1 MRVLFDEQI
10 FLFQKRGGISRYFT
24 ELIRTF
30 LKEPGLDVEP
40 VITFNKSSNEILL
53 SLSKELDLGITS
65 ISSPKTLQIAQA
77 IRANSL
83 RFPKVDVLHHTF
95 YSKTFWHSGYR
106 GPRTSTHYDM
116 IPETFHH
123 TRFGVNPHLSKR
135 WYFDNVNH
143 IFSISE
149 SARKDLQ
156 QIWPEIVT
164 PISTTHLG
172 KPEVPNQEFHRIQGY
187 IIFIGVRGGYKDAES
202 LFRAFA
208 RLPEQ
213 LRGKLEF
220 LGGDKF
226 TESEMDLIDNLGI
239 QNHTSQRNVTDLEL
253 AEAYGKAHL
262 FVFPSHY
269 EGFGL
274 PALEALQFGC
284 RSVLANTPALKE
296 VAENC
301 ADYFAPGNVDELA
314 DALLIALS
322 ASPHDN
328 PYLDSGL
335 ARAGSFSWLRTARET
350 AKVYQSLV

>member
-1 MRVLFDEQI
+1 MQVPELNVEQI
-10 FLFQKRGGISRYFT
+10 INVNST
-24 ELIRTF
+24 
-30 LKEPGLDVEP
+30 
-40 VITFNKSSNEILL
+40 SNEYLL
-53 SLSKELDLGITS
+53 SLSKEFDLGI
-65 ISSPKTLQIAQA
+65 IKSPLPRALKIAQS
-77 IRANSL
+77 ITTRSL
-83 RFPKVDVLHHTF
+83 SFPKVDLLHHTF
-95 YSKTFWHSGYR
+95 YSKTFWHAAYK

-116 IPETFHH
+116 IPETFHE
-123 TRFGVNPHLSKR
+123 TRLGINPHLSKR

-149 SARKDLQ
+149 SAKKDLL

-172 KPEVPNQEFHRIQGY
+172 EPKVPKQEFHRIQGH
-187 IIFIGVRGGYKDAES
+187 IIFVGVRGGYKDAES

-226 TESEMDLIDNLGI
+226 TESEIDLIDKLGI
-239 QNHTSQRNVTDLEL
+239 QNSTSQRNVTDLEL

-274 PALEALQFGC
+274 PALEALHFGC

-296 VAENC
+296 VAKNC
-301 ADYFAPGNVDELA
+301 ADYFTPGNVDELA
-314 DALLIALS
+314 DVLLIALS
-322 ASPHDN
+322 ANPHDN

-335 ARAGSFSWLRTARET
+335 ARAGSFSWLQTARQT

>member
-1 MRVLFDEQI
+1 MRILFDEQI

-24 ELIRTF
+24 ELIRIFTQQPE
-30 LKEPGLDVEP
+30 LNIEPILN
-40 VITFNKSSNEILL
+40 FNKTSNESLL
-53 SLSKELDLGITS
+53 ALSKELDLGIS
-65 ISSPKTLQIAQA
+65 RNSKPKPIQIAQA
-77 IRANSL
+77 IASNTL
-83 RFPKVDVLHHTF
+83 RFPKVDLLHHTF
-95 YSKTFWHSGYR
+95 YSKTFWHAGYK

-116 IPETFHH
+116 IPETFHE
-123 TRFGVNPHLSKR
+123 TRLGINPHLSKH
-135 WYFDNVNH
+135 WYFNNVNH

-149 SARKDLQ
+149 SAKQDLLR
-156 QIWPEIVT
+156 IWPDVNT

-172 KPEVPNQEFHRIQGY
+172 KPEVMKQDFQRIQGY
-187 IIFIGVRGGYKDAES
+187 IIFIGVREGYKDAES
-202 LFRAFA
+202 LLRAFA
-208 RLPEQ
+208 RLPEN

-226 TESEMDLIDNLGI
+226 TESETDLIDNLGI
-239 QNHTSQRNVTDLEL
+239 ENHTTQRNVTDIEL
-253 AEAYGKAHL
+253 AEAYSKAHL
-262 FVFPSHY
+262 FVFPSRY

-284 RSVLANTPALKE
+284 RSILANTPALKE
-296 VAENC
+296 VAQNS
-301 ADYFAPGNVDELA
+301 ADYFTPGNVDELA
-314 DALLIALS
+314 DALLITLS